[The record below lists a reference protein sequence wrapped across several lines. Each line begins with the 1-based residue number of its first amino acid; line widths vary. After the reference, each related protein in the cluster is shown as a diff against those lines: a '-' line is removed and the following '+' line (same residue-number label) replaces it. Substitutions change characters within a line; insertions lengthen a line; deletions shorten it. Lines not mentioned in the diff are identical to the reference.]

1 MIWLG
6 ASAGA
11 VGVTQYYIGYLLKA
25 GHIAVVTHLVKTGSL
40 PENQFAYG
48 KEVVKEKF
56 ATAAA
61 YFAVDRLVS
70 GAVRQI
76 NGTLN
81 IVGSFLEKFL
91 EWSLWFPLP
100 RPSSI
105 FRLEIWMNVVWHTPF
120 ITRSSRPLRVQLTA

>member
-1 MIWLG
+1 MKANDVYRQTVKFVWLKLALGGCAILFSIVLGLILLAILALSQNEGVIGFSLMIWLG

-61 YFAVDRLVS
+61 YFAVDRAES
-70 GAVRQI
+70 GR
-76 NGTLN
+76 
-81 IVGSFLEKFL
+81 
-91 EWSLWFPLP
+91 
-100 RPSSI
+100 R
-105 FRLEIWMNVVWHTPF
+105 
-120 ITRSSRPLRVQLTA
+120 

>member
-81 IVGSFLEKFL
+81 IVGSFSGKNSWNGVSGFL
-91 EWSLWFPLP
+91 CQDLHQYFAWKSG
-100 RPSSI
+100 
-105 FRLEIWMNVVWHTPF
+105 
-120 ITRSSRPLRVQLTA
+120 